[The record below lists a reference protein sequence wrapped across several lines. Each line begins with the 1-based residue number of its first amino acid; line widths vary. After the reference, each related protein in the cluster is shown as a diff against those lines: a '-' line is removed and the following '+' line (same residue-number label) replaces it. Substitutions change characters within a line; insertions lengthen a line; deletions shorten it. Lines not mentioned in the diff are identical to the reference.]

1 MAVVMTTGATSHAKL
16 QSNRRHWQTN
26 TQFFTRPD
34 ALPVTQ
40 PEVLKHWRELQLSL
54 KFWWH
59 HEQRPSKM
67 LLYCRKVLYFSLPT
81 RHWIDF
87 LVFLL
92 LTGQSGMSC
101 CAWSGH
107 SRSSRRSPLYGRSAK
122 EWSSRWLTSRHLA
135 MLRLSHFF
143 HRIKILLII
152 TRCVD

>member
-26 TQFFTRPD
+26 TQLFTRPD

-40 PEVLKHWRELQLSL
+40 PEVSKHWRELQLSL
-54 KFWWH
+54 IQNFGGITNIT
-59 HEQRPSKM
+59 
-67 LLYCRKVLYFSLPT
+67 YCRKVLYFSLPT
-81 RHWIDF
+81 HHWIDF